1 MVTYD
6 IYNAVQMFETL
17 LFDNEG
23 VHIILEVVVVEPQTN
38 AVHTEGSEIL
48 GVLLRKEI
56 LEESVEEKVALV
68 FPEHLE

>member
-38 AVHTEGSEIL
+38 AVHIEGSEIL

-56 LEESVEEKVALV
+56 LEEFVEEKVALV